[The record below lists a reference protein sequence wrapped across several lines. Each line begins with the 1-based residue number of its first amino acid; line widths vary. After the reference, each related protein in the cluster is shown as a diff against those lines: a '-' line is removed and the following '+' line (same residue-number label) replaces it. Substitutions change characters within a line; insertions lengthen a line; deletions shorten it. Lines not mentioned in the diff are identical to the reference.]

1 MADKKENNKP
11 LLPNKPPRGNY
22 QIWVILATV
31 AIIFGVMYFN
41 NSSSLKDVD
50 YDAFKQMVKSG
61 DVKKVVLVQNRKF
74 VEVTLKSEAL
84 QNAKYKDQLNNG
96 TFGGTTTGP
105 HFVMK
110 VVDAGNF
117 DQEFRVFRDK
127 LSPDQSP
134 EYKTEDREDYF
145 QVFIQWGFLILL
157 LFGFWMLFHRGFAD
171 VRYRL
176 RYHRHRRRP
185 RRLCHG
191 HPRGAARLQ
200 DRDRRARASRRHL
213 PQLGLHPDQGAA
225 ALGRDPALRPAR
237 QGLWPASRRHHRRRI
252 PTAVVDRSR
261 GVSKRL
267 NDGVGFLLKKNKVE
281 CHLGRGRDRQSRAK

>member
-11 LLPNKPPRGNY
+11 LLPTKPPRGNY

-31 AIIFGVMYFN
+31 AVIFGVMYFN

-96 TFGGTTTGP
+96 TFGSGAHGP

-117 DQEFRVFRDK
+117 DQEFRFFAINFPQISHQNIKQKIV
-127 LSPDQSP
+127 
-134 EYKTEDREDYF
+134 KTISRY
-145 QVFIQWGFLILL
+145 
-157 LFGFWMLFHRGFAD
+157 LFNGD
-171 VRYRL
+171 SYS
-176 RYHRHRRRP
+176 
-185 RRLCHG
+185 CCC
-191 HPRGAARLQ
+191 
-200 DRDRRARASRRHL
+200 S
-213 PQLGLHPDQGAA
+213 
-225 ALGRDPALRPAR
+225 
-237 QGLWPASRRHHRRRI
+237 
-252 PTAVVDRSR
+252 
-261 GVSKRL
+261 VS
-267 NDGVGFLLKKNKVE
+267 G
-281 CHLGRGRDRQSRAK
+281 C